1 MTLTD
6 DRYGAPKVL
15 DRVRGP
21 RGESVLRQVDDR
33 FEIISNGVFLMDTSD
48 GASERLLVDAA
59 LARCAAPRPRL
70 LIGGLGVGFSLVR
83 AVAREHVC
91 AVHVVEIEASVIDWH
106 HRFLRHITGA
116 ALADPRVRVIPS
128 DILDWLRRT
137 PDPYDA
143 ICLDTDNGPDW
154 LVYESNAGL
163 YTDEG
168 MNLLARRL
176 RPGGV
181 LAVWCARP
189 DPAYEQRLRTRF
201 ASVEA
206 LTTPRPRGCPDVV
219 YVAHG
224 LGERPVMPG

>member
-21 RGESVLRQVDDR
+21 RGESVLRQVNGR

-48 GASERLLVDAA
+48 GTSERLLIDAA

-83 AVAREHVC
+83 AIAHKRL
-91 AVHVVEIEASVIDWH
+91 AAIDVVEIEASVIDWH

-116 ALADPRVRVIPS
+116 ALADPRVRVIES
-128 DILDWLRRT
+128 DILDWLDRT
-137 PDPYDA
+137 PDRYDA
-143 ICLDTDNGPDW
+143 ICLDTDNGSDW
-154 LVYESNAGL
+154 LVFETNADI
-163 YTDEG
+163 YADRG

-189 DPAYEQRLRTRF
+189 DPAYEQRLRDRF
-201 ASVEA
+201 NGVETV
-206 LTTPRPRGCPDVV
+206 TTPRPRGCPDLV
-219 YVAHG
+219 YVA
-224 LGERPVMPG
+224 RACAR